1 MSNLTAEKPAAGRAS
16 QTAPDMENALRN
28 QIQNLSYLPT
38 AAAVALK
45 FIELGRA
52 PDTGPNEYAKVISAD
67 PSLASK
73 LLALANS
80 SWFGVRQKG
89 TNVLMA
95 VSLLGLC
102 NVRALALSYCMT
114 GLHNELGLSRED
126 SLNFWESGLCKAVT
140 ARRYVHAFDASLSD
154 MAFAAGI
161 FQDFA
166 LPVMHTIDKGKTS
179 QVLSDPPLSPA
190 EKLAD
195 EKARFGMSH
204 SEAGR
209 LLAQKLELPE
219 FYIDAIAFHHDREA
233 LSKYS
238 ESDVLAEGIY
248 LAGLMPHAKTVWHP
262 DDIQH
267 GQELFEGKLQKFSG
281 GWEPFLAEVQTE
293 LDELFSYFQDGREPE
308 MRLEKMMVVAT
319 RELAD
324 NTTSL
329 VGQVSQMMMNSAVQG
344 KLVHEVLCQKETAEE
359 KSRRDP
365 LTRLLNRE
373 GLQAKGS
380 ELLDRAKR
388 YHGPLA
394 VVFLDL
400 DHFKSLNDTHGHP
413 FGDYVLTEAAARMEA
428 VLGDKAAVCRY
439 GGDEFVAVL
448 GDLSRQEAETRLA
461 ALSKACSKTPF
472 KKGKV
477 VAPVTCSVGMVWT
490 KAASPALTIDQLVKA
505 ADQAMYEAKQ
515 RGRNN
520 AVFRA
525 V

>member
-1 MSNLTAEKPAAGRAS
+1 MSNLVAEKPVTAPVA
-16 QTAPDMENALRN
+16 QTVPDMENALRER
-28 QIQNLSYLPT
+28 IQNLSYLPT

-45 FIELGRA
+45 FIELGRD

-67 PSLASK
+67 PSLAAK

-80 SWFGVRQKG
+80 SWFGVRQKV
-89 TNVLMA
+89 TKVHMA

-126 SLNFWESGLCKAVT
+126 SLNFWESGLCKAVA

-166 LPVMHTIDKGKTS
+166 LPIMHTIDKGKTS
-179 QVLSDPPLSPA
+179 QVLSDPTLSPA

-195 EKARFGMSH
+195 EKARFGMNH

-233 LSKYS
+233 LTKYTK
-238 ESDVLAEGIY
+238 SDVLADGIY
-248 LAGLMPHAKTVWHP
+248 LAGLMPHARTVWHP
-262 DDIQH
+262 DEIRR
-267 GQELFEGKLQKFSG
+267 GRELFEDKLQKFSG
-281 GWEPFLAEVQTE
+281 GWEPYLAEVQTE
-293 LDELFSYFQDGREPE
+293 LDELFSYFQDGRAPDMQLKE
-308 MRLEKMMVVAT
+308 MMIVAT

-324 NTTSL
+324 STTSL
-329 VGQVSQMMMNSAVQG
+329 VGQVNQMMMNSAMQG
-344 KLVHEVLCQKETAEE
+344 KLVHEVLRQKETAEE
-359 KSRRDP
+359 KSLRDP

-373 GLQAKGS
+373 GFRTKGT
-380 ELLDRAKR
+380 ELLERAKR
-388 YHGPLA
+388 YNGPVA
-394 VVFLDL
+394 VIFLDL
-400 DHFKSLNDTHGHP
+400 DRFKPLNDTHGHA
-413 FGDYVLTEAAARMEA
+413 FGDYILTEAAARMQTALGEKA
-428 VLGDKAAVCRY
+428 VVCRH
-439 GGDEFVAVL
+439 GGDEFAAIL

-461 ALSKACSKTPF
+461 ALAMACREAPF
-472 KKGKV
+472 RKGQV
-477 VAPVTCSVGMVWT
+477 SATVTCSVGMVWT
-490 KAASPALTIDQLVKA
+490 HAASPALTLDQLVKA
-505 ADQAMYEAKQ
+505 ADEAMYEAK
-515 RGRNN
+515 RAGRNKV
-520 AVFRA
+520 VFRA